1 MVVSDWI
8 SKYKVGV
15 VESIVESGGKGTK
28 ALKICQVDIGLDNLI
43 TVVTSA
49 PNVRLHSRLAV
60 APIGSTVLSPSGE
73 NEGLLITKT
82 SIGGVMSEGMFCDS
96 TMLAWD
102 GGSYGIAAQIDVAI
116 PIGDPPPG
124 KKPRPK
130 HEVNTTELAESNVE
144 GLFKKKL
151 TKDEKKKLNDEKK
164 KLRKAAKEAA
174 AAITTTTKS
183 EKVAEEE

>member
-15 VESIVESGGKGTK
+15 VESIEESGGKGTK
-28 ALKICQVDIGLDNLI
+28 ALKICQVDIGLDNGNLI
-43 TVVTSA
+43 TVVTTA
-49 PNVRLHSRLAV
+49 PNVRLKSRLAV

-102 GGSYGIAAQIDVAI
+102 GGSNGIAAQIDSAI
-116 PIGDPPPG
+116 PIGDAPPG

-130 HEVNTTELAESNVE
+130 HEKITTELAESEVE

-164 KLRKAAKEAA
+164 KLRKAAKEAKDA
-174 AAITTTTKS
+174 AKGD
-183 EKVAEEE
+183 EEE

>member
-28 ALKICQVDIGLDNLI
+28 ALKICQVDIGLDTGGLI
-43 TVVTSA
+43 TVVTTA

-60 APIGSTVLSPSGE
+60 APIGSTVLSPTAGE
-73 NEGLLITKT
+73 NNEGLLITKT

-130 HEVNTTELAESNVE
+130 HEVKVTELAESNVE

-151 TKDEKKKLNDEKK
+151 SKEEKKKVNDEKK
-164 KLRKAAKEAA
+164 KLRKAAKAA
-174 AAITTTTKS
+174 ANAATTETETAK
-183 EKVAEEE
+183 